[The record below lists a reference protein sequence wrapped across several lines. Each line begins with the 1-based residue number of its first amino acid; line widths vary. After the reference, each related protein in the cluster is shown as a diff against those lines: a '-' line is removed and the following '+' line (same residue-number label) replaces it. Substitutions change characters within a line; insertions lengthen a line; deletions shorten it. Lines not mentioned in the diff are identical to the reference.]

1 MIICVCISV
10 ESKQKLYASLNIS
23 VKNISVK
30 DKFNVSTFEN
40 S

>member
-10 ESKQKLYASLNIS
+10 ESKQKLYASLNI
-23 VKNISVK
+23 KNISVK